1 MENLYSNLSKYHY
14 ANSLIKQEFQKALS
28 KTQKD
33 LRKPKKPSN
42 ENILP
47 FITTFN
53 PNSPN
58 IDSTIKSSVICL
70 KINNVSGFHNI
81 NLIQSKRQPP
91 DLKKLLTK
99 AEYGEVLSGTY
110 NCSGKRCECC
120 NYLLINDHYTFKSV
134 QITFKLKN
142 HFTCDSFNSIYVVI
156 CNKCKEEYIG
166 ETGE

>member
-1 MENLYSNLSKYHY
+1 MQKNSNLSKYHY
-14 ANSLIKQEFQKALS
+14 PNSLIKQEFQKALS
-28 KTQKD
+28 ITQKI

-47 FITTFN
+47 FIIAFN

-58 IDSTIKSSVICL
+58 IDSTIKSSVIYL

-99 AEYGEVLSGTY
+99 AEYGEVLLGTY

-142 HFTCDSFNSIYVVI
+142 RFTCDSFNFMYVVI